1 VPLTRTEKN
10 VMVNKVILV
19 GFVGNDLEVSHT
31 TGGQAVAKLRLATS
45 RGWTDRDSGQR
56 KVETEWHD
64 VEVWGKRAEAC
75 GEYLE
80 KGSRV
85 YVEGRIKTDFWKDK
99 RTDEERSRV
108 KIVADLVRFLGR
120 GGRGSSAEPAD
131 AKKEDSPP
139 APVAE
144 VAA

>member
-1 VPLTRTEKN
+1 
-10 VMVNKVILV
+10 MVNKVILV
-19 GFVGNDLEVSHT
+19 GFVGNDVEVSYT
-31 TGGQAVAKLRLATS
+31 PGGQAVVKLRLATS

-56 KVETEWHD
+56 KTETEWHD

-75 GEYLE
+75 GEHLA

-99 RTDEERSRV
+99 QSGDNRSRV
-108 KIVADLVRFLGR
+108 KIVADQVTFLGR
-120 GGRGSSAEPAD
+120 GARGESAEPGGANEEE
-131 AKKEDSPP
+131 AAP
-139 APVAE
+139 APLAD